1 MDRMKSA
8 LTAGAATLIL
18 TIGIAAAADQTL
30 PDQEPAA
37 RSLET
42 EAGGPPSVTTGTEKE
57 KLSDE
62 YSAALKK
69 CDYMRGGAKQKCVEA
84 ANKKFGFM

>member
-1 MDRMKSA
+1 MDKMKSA

-18 TIGIAAAADQTL
+18 TTGIATADRTL

-37 RSLET
+37 RPTET
-42 EAGGPPSVTTGTEKE
+42 EPAGPPSVTTGTEKE

-69 CDYMRGGAKQKCVEA
+69 CDYMKGGAKQKCVEA